1 VQKYVRTYYK
11 KKDIYF
17 TKTFHTEALETYG
30 YFACMYLM
38 KYVADS
44 DSNIYLATVRFNVE
58 ILKRV
63 TRAETHFCAIKYML
77 IIN

>member
-1 VQKYVRTYYK
+1 MYVRIYYK

-17 TKTFHTEALETYG
+17 TKTILKFWKHIG
-30 YFACMYLM
+30 YFACMYL
-38 KYVADS
+38 
-44 DSNIYLATVRFNVE
+44 IATVRFNVE

-63 TRAETHFCAIKYML
+63 TRAKTHFCAIKYML